1 MPSIRPTLITVQ
13 VPKLATNRG
22 DVNIALRRDLS
33 NVTLSGH
40 PQVCDLTCER
50 IVDRERIWNRVEQW
64 LQMGNDR
71 GGSRLGEGIKN
82 STHGAGAG
90 REAVRQSTEPG
101 VRVGNVELEHQG
113 ERCRSQGSQDR
124 MQVLTRLLR
133 GLS

>member
-1 MPSIRPTLITVQ
+1 
-13 VPKLATNRG
+13 
-22 DVNIALRRDLS
+22 VNIVLRRDLS

-40 PQVCDLTCER
+40 PQVYDLTCER

-90 REAVRQSTEPG
+90 REAARQLTEPG
-101 VRVGNVELEHQG
+101 VRVGNVGLEHQG
-113 ERCRSQGSQDR
+113 ENVADR
-124 MQVLTRLLR
+124 RAVRIECGPWR
-133 GLS
+133 DVFAA